1 MKKLNLST
9 LLLILFVTLPFL
21 VKAQNFNQRKAD
33 IDALKVSIITTK
45 VGLTTEEGKV
55 FWPIYNEYDAEK
67 QRLLKERRQKIV
79 MARMNADNLSDKEL
93 EDVILNDFSVKQREL
108 DLERKYYDKFKKV
121 LSMKKVAKFY
131 MAEEQFKRELIKRL
145 RSQSQQPPEN

>member
-1 MKKLNLST
+1 M
-9 LLLILFVTLPFL
+9 
-21 VKAQNFNQRKAD
+21 
-33 IDALKVSIITTK
+33 
-45 VGLTTEEGKV
+45 
-55 FWPIYNEYDAEK
+55 
-67 QRLLKERRQKIV
+67 
-79 MARMNADNLSDKEL
+79 
-93 EDVILNDFSVKQREL
+93 ILNDFSVKQREL